1 MQRTAHTR
9 HLAEQFG
16 QDPCGTGRIP
26 YRKYRLMRI
35 DKVPGKRGE
44 RHQTGFKVIQQG
56 KQKAFAP
63 ALNFAKR
70 FYGRMDQDRIGG
82 FQPECRKILLDA
94 RACVHVIMSF
104 IVSLKMMGL
113 FDKKIALSTIF
124 VKLFFYLS
132 RQKSG
137 KMKE

>member
-1 MQRTAHTR
+1 MSGKKRFCIRTRCRNGVGGVQRTAHTR

-26 YRKYRLMRI
+26 HGKDRLLRI

-94 RACVHVIMSF
+94 RACVHMIMS
-104 IVSLKMMGL
+104 LYR
-113 FDKKIALSTIF
+113 
-124 VKLFFYLS
+124 FFENDGVL
-132 RQKSG
+132 
-137 KMKE
+137 